1 MTRVSTN
8 QILGNR
14 GENLVSYLLSQYCL
28 VRPVANGTDIGVDL
42 FCETI
47 IEDGRSAGHFWIQVK
62 SKAKQTK
69 KVKLDKGHV
78 EYWIRQPVPVF
89 IFIIC
94 ADQNTNA
101 SNYEIRSINLIEQ
114 LIKNSN
120 FKGKSRIFHSDDAIT
135 NARELKRFVSQTV
148 PKTIARQKL
157 TEGLIVPIRYKGTD
171 EYVKTYDVVDSAKFI
186 NKILK
191 NIGRSSSLLA
201 NEILKSRKG
210 KEFGKQLK
218 QLELILEAFSDWPNF
233 DMPCTLAILQ
243 ERVGKYQQAI
253 INYQKAIDILNRDK
267 NHEISDFAKTSQIV
281 QIRVRISIC
290 QKQLLRH
297 TVLE

>member
-1 MTRVSTN
+1 MSTTWPTGVWKQRFSNLDAWHHIQMTRVSTN

-78 EYWIRQPVPVF
+78 EYWIRHPVPVF

-94 ADQNTNA
+94 TDQNTNA

-114 LIKNSN
+114 LIKKIPTSKGSREYFTLMTPLLMRGSSN
-120 FKGKSRIFHSDDAIT
+120 
-135 NARELKRFVSQTV
+135 
-148 PKTIARQKL
+148 
-157 TEGLIVPIRYKGTD
+157 
-171 EYVKTYDVVDSAKFI
+171 DS
-186 NKILK
+186 
-191 NIGRSSSLLA
+191 
-201 NEILKSRKG
+201 
-210 KEFGKQLK
+210 
-218 QLELILEAFSDWPNF
+218 
-233 DMPCTLAILQ
+233 
-243 ERVGKYQQAI
+243 
-253 INYQKAIDILNRDK
+253 
-267 NHEISDFAKTSQIV
+267 
-281 QIRVRISIC
+281 
-290 QKQLLRH
+290 
-297 TVLE
+297 